1 MISYH
6 LSVNNNILQG
16 RKTMLVVN
24 ELATS
29 MWTALDTY
37 NLLDINIDAKMMI
50 QRLLFQFLNL

>member
-1 MISYH
+1 M
-6 LSVNNNILQG
+6 NNNILQG
-16 RKTMLVVN
+16 CKTMLVVN

-50 QRLLFQFLNL
+50 QRLLFPFLNL